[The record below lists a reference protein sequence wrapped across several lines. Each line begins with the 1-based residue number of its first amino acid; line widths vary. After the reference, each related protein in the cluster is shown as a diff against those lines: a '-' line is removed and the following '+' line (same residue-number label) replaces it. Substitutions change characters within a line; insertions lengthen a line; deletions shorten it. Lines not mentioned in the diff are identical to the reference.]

1 MNDKA
6 LWLNN
11 QLSKYIAQDIR
22 NAIENKTFKYSSMKE
37 LAKAMD
43 IGFENVK
50 QIVYNYKTVRR
61 YVTVAFIFA
70 YCDAMEYEVSSFIK
84 GFESY
89 LNTVDKDD

>member
-22 NAIENKTFKYSSMKE
+22 KSIENKTFKYSSMKE

-61 YVTVAFIFA
+61 YVTVSFIFA
-70 YCDAMEYEVSSFIK
+70 YCEAMGYKASSFIK
-84 GFESY
+84 GFENY